1 MLLHRPRGTG
11 AVGRSEM
18 SHRAEEFA
26 MGHWRALIEAALR
39 DSPAQSRARPERSD
53 TEERERRAKAAQA
66 RVQRG
71 QVSRARQELTGAALA
86 PKNEATLQE
95 LRARRP
101 QEQVQP
107 IPQDVLDF
115 VPIA

>member
-1 MLLHRPRGTG
+1 MNCLTERRSLPGDIG
-11 AVGRSEM
+11 GRSLKQLCGIRQHNPEVV
-18 SHRAEEFA
+18 
-26 MGHWRALIEAALR
+26 
-39 DSPAQSRARPERSD
+39 PERREA
-53 TEERERRAKAAQA
+53 EERERRGKAAQA

-107 IPQDVLDF
+107 IPQKVLDF
-115 VPIA
+115 MPIAPKSI